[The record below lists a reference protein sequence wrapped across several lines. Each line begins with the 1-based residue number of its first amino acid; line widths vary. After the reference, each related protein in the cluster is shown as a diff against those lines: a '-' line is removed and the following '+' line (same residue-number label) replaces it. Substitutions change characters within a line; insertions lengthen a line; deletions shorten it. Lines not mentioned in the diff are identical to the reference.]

1 MHQVII
7 HHPHAHF
14 VISFLA
20 FLTSI
25 PDFLTA
31 HAGVF
36 TVFSSS
42 FYIVKALKPTI
53 FFHRFILKKPAYD
66 SKAGFFYMVKQVIK
80 PSIPTNCA

>member
-14 VISFLA
+14 VISFWL

-25 PDFLTA
+25 PDFLTV
-31 HAGVF
+31 HADVF
-36 TVFSSS
+36 
-42 FYIVKALKPTI
+42 IVLL
-53 FFHRFILKKPAYD
+53 LKKPAYD

>member
-14 VISFLA
+14 VISFWP

-31 HAGVF
+31 HAGF
-36 TVFSSS
+36 FIIFSSS
-42 FYIVKALKPTI
+42 LYIVKTVKPI
-53 FFHRFILKKPAYD
+53 ILFFIVLLLKKPAYD
-66 SKAGFFYMVKQVIK
+66 SKAGFFLYGET
-80 PSIPTNCA
+80 SN